1 MPFLIAL
8 PYLLIEALVFWLVAT
23 WIGVGWTLIAI
34 FALMPLGIA
43 LAGIEMRRTGLAAA
57 AQRLSP
63 GRIAADYG
71 LLTAGAILAALP
83 GFTTSA
89 LSLLLIFPPTRALI
103 RAGLAAKLQSM
114 IVDLGVRSFEVTN
127 SFRPD
132 AGYGSFGGGAPGAG
146 ADGADG
152 QEPHDPIVIDEEKIQ
167 EWTRDVRP
175 EDFDG
180 GPEADRK

>member
-23 WIGVGWTLIAI
+23 WIGVGWAIIAI
-34 FALMPLGIA
+34 FALILPGIA
-43 LAGIEMRRTGLAAA
+43 LAGIEMRRVGLAAA
-57 AQRLSP
+57 AKRLTP
-63 GRIAADYG
+63 GRTAADYG
-71 LLTAGAILAALP
+71 LITAGAILAALP
-83 GFTTSA
+83 GFTTAA

-127 SFRPD
+127 SFRPE
-132 AGYGSFGGGAPGAG
+132 AGYGSFGGGAAG
-146 ADGADG
+146 TGTAGRAP
-152 QEPHDPIVIDEEKIQ
+152 QEPIVIDEEKIQ
-167 EWTRDVRP
+167 EWTRDIRP
-175 EDFDG
+175 EDFDN